1 MSDDLTTYLERSA
14 QTDKPALLRAKE
26 GAKRRMIDQPTKDNI
41 EAFKKVR
48 DEVRRAEDAAS
59 DPTTGGRLFPKPP
72 AALSY
77 LQGRGFAIKKTKFYG
92 DLKAGLIPTNSD
104 GQFEEAVLLAY
115 AAALPTAAKEK
126 DSKLASEAKRRLSA
140 DADHKSEQA
149 LLTKLR
155 RQKLEGQLV
164 ERAQLERDLAAR
176 SQFFRR
182 QLENWGPLVGG
193 RVIEAVGGDES
204 RLPEFLVFWEE
215 AVGDWLNAFS
225 ADREFVVGA
234 DDPADDDAE

>member
-59 DPTTGGRLFPKPP
+59 DPVAGGRLFPKKP
-72 AALSY
+72 AALAY
-77 LQGRGFAIKKTKFYG
+77 LQGRGFAIKKTKFY
-92 DLKAGLIPTNSD
+92 DDIKAGLIPTNAD

-126 DSKLASEAKRRLSA
+126 DSKLAGEARRRLSA

-149 LLTKLR
+149 QLTRLR
-155 RQKLEGQLV
+155 RLKLEGQLV

-176 SQFFRR
+176 AQFFRR

-193 RVIEAVGGDES
+193 RVIEAVGGDEA
-204 RLPEFLVFWEE
+204 RLPDFLVFWEE
-215 AVGDWLNAFS
+215 AVADFLNAFS
-225 ADREFVVGA
+225 EDVQFVVGA

>member
-1 MSDDLTTYLERSA
+1 MSDRLEEI
-14 QTDKPALLRAKE
+14 P
-26 GAKRRMIDQPTKDNI
+26 P
-41 EAFKKVR
+41 
-48 DEVRRAEDAAS
+48 AS
-59 DPTTGGRLFPKPP
+59 DPAAGGRLFPKPP
-72 AALSY
+72 AALAY

-92 DLKAGLIPTNSD
+92 DIKAGLIPTNAD

-193 RVIEAVGGDES
+193 RVIEAVGGDEA

-215 AVGDWLNAFS
+215 AVADFLDAFS
-225 ADREFVVGA
+225 ADKQFVVGA
-234 DDPADDDAE
+234 VDPADDDAE